1 MIFYLLLFLV
11 IVIAIFLFNGSFDLF
26 ESYCK
31 WCIGRQ
37 RYPKLQ
43 ESIYST
49 IYYRP
54 RRYMNRLKREI
65 TK

>member
-1 MIFYLLLFLV
+1 MIFYVLLFLV
-11 IVIAIFLFNGSFDLF
+11 VIIAVLLFNGFNTF

-54 RRYMNRLKREI
+54 RRYMNRLKRELN
-65 TK
+65 K